1 MKKQLFLFAALAI
14 SLGLVAQPTV
24 VGTSLI
30 DGSYAT
36 HDLAARGAVRSV
48 RLEATST
55 GGSRNWEF
63 TTGSAGSPNY
73 STNWRPY
80 ISSQTLSSF
89 DQKIDPSSAAASARY
104 NTGFGGQSGLL
115 PTITSG
121 RFYTIIIGQ
130 NSSSNNFMSVL
141 ETEFEPVELSSV
153 SHVVGGIGASTTV
166 NITTGS
172 APDADEELFVRYS
185 TDGFTTS
192 SFVQATGSGTSWS
205 AAIPNQTIGVT
216 VNYYVLSSE
225 NGITLS
231 HDDVDYQTLELNNN
245 SGSNYSFQQTQV
257 ANLAATGDCSGVWS
271 DTDCWSNSTLPTS
284 SDDILIR
291 HNITLDSDAT
301 ISSLTISSNTFS
313 ASDVNPRTL
322 TITRSDAG
330 SATTL
335 TNTGGTWAN
344 GSGGSTVVFSGSPG
358 SGDAI
363 HQTSGTLGLQN
374 VTIEKSGGSDNVGVD
389 FQANSS
395 VSGTLEIGTGGYV
408 STSPPSGFY
417 GGSATLAF
425 NQGAGAEYD
434 VGSGDNSWSTTQV
447 PNNITISTGTV
458 NLNDDRS
465 ASGSV
470 TVSSGAALNVAE
482 SVELDINTNLSMDGD
497 ITLNAS
503 SSGYSQ
509 LKVDGTVSGSGSVTA
524 EQYVGNTGWHCMS
537 MPVSGNL
544 DEFGSVNSAVH
555 ANTRNIYKW
564 DESTTSWFDVAGAT
578 TGSGTANSAGFGYL
592 VYVGTNGVIS
602 SAGNIDVSGGL
613 FGSTSPSL
621 SNSGSGD
628 DAGWNLIG
636 NPFPCGINFF
646 DLTTSNV
653 ESGYSI
659 WNPSSGSYSA
669 YSDASPGNP
678 RIPPMQAFWVKANGG
693 SPSLGSI
700 SMSAHGDVANVS
712 TFLKSNSAPADRIY
726 LHTFEQTDPSH
737 RDELLIALVPGT
749 QDGADAQWDV
759 SKRLN
764 ASTVPS
770 LMSAANGD
778 ELAINAIDHGPLSAK
793 PKLLQLRFVSAKN
806 NEDYF
811 IALEDSLL
819 TNEYRIVLEDKK
831 LSRRHDLNSRA
842 YRFTHDVTEEYRFV
856 LHLEPLVERLD
867 EHTQVVVAAG
877 SGSGRF
883 FVIYFKEGSS
893 AEPMEGALYDLQGRR
908 VQSFSVPAGQ
918 DRVEVSTQDLPTG
931 IYLLKIQT
939 PNGLHAEKILID

>member
-1 MKKQLFLFAALAI
+1 
-14 SLGLVAQPTV
+14 
-24 VGTSLI
+24 
-30 DGSYAT
+30 
-36 HDLAARGAVRSV
+36 
-48 RLEATST
+48 
-55 GGSRNWEF
+55 
-63 TTGSAGSPNY
+63 
-73 STNWRPY
+73 
-80 ISSQTLSSF
+80 
-89 DQKIDPSSAAASARY
+89 
-104 NTGFGGQSGLL
+104 
-115 PTITSG
+115 
-121 RFYTIIIGQ
+121 
-130 NSSSNNFMSVL
+130 
-141 ETEFEPVELSSV
+141 
-153 SHVVGGIGASTTV
+153 
-166 NITTGS
+166 
-172 APDADEELFVRYS
+172 
-185 TDGFTTS
+185 
-192 SFVQATGSGTSWS
+192 
-205 AAIPNQTIGVT
+205 
-216 VNYYVLSSE
+216 
-225 NGITLS
+225 
-231 HDDVDYQTLELNNN
+231 
-245 SGSNYSFQQTQV
+245 
-257 ANLAATGDCSGVWS
+257 
-271 DTDCWSNSTLPTS
+271 
-284 SDDILIR
+284 
-291 HNITLDSDAT
+291 
-301 ISSLTISSNTFS
+301 
-313 ASDVNPRTL
+313 
-322 TITRSDAG
+322 
-330 SATTL
+330 
-335 TNTGGTWAN
+335 
-344 GSGGSTVVFSGSPG
+344 
-358 SGDAI
+358 
-363 HQTSGTLGLQN
+363 
-374 VTIEKSGGSDNVGVD
+374 
-389 FQANSS
+389 
-395 VSGTLEIGTGGYV
+395 
-408 STSPPSGFY
+408 
-417 GGSATLAF
+417 
-425 NQGAGAEYD
+425 
-434 VGSGDNSWSTTQV
+434 
-447 PNNITISTGTV
+447 
-458 NLNDDRS
+458 
-465 ASGSV
+465 
-470 TVSSGAALNVAE
+470 
-482 SVELDINTNLSMDGD
+482 
-497 ITLNAS
+497 
-503 SSGYSQ
+503 
-509 LKVDGTVSGSGSVTA
+509 
-524 EQYVGNTGWHCMS
+524 MS

-544 DEFGSVNSAVH
+544 DEFGSVNTAVH
-555 ANTRNIYKW
+555 ANTRNIYSW
-564 DESTTSWFDVAGAT
+564 DESSTSWVDVAGAS

-592 VYVGTNGVIS
+592 VYVGSNGVIS

-613 FGSTSPSL
+613 FGSTTPSL
-621 SNSGSGD
+621 TNSGSGD

-712 TFLKSNSAPADRIY
+712 SFLKSNSAPADRIY

-831 LSRRHDLNSRA
+831 LSKRHDLNSRA
-842 YRFTHDVTEEYRFV
+842 YRFTHDITEEYRFV

-939 PNGLHAEKILID
+939 PNGVHAEKILID